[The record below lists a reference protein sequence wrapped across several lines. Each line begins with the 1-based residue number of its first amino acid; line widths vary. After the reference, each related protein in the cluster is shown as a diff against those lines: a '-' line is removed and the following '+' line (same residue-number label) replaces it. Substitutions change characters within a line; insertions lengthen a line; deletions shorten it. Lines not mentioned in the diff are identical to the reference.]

1 MNLALLPLLLAASLV
16 APSPAWVDKKP
27 PPQKPALDI
36 QLEQQGPG
44 GGSEPVAV
52 DHVFA
57 VGDVVRFRLTSEF
70 DGFLYVMDQ
79 GTSGHFASVFPSA
92 EAGAD
97 NRVHRG
103 ESFLVPATNDGWFQ
117 ITGPAGFDV
126 LYFLLSPAPIAA
138 PSAASFVAP
147 GPVSSLKPRCNDAIF
162 KARGDCTDLS
172 AGPAPLPAAAPLPAP
187 LQGIAGAASRD
198 IVVTRKSDGVVV
210 TSHEAKSAP
219 VIYTFRLAHQ

>member
-1 MNLALLPLLLAASLV
+1 MLPFVLAFLLAA
-16 APSPAWVDKKP
+16 PAHALVDKKP
-27 PPQKPALDI
+27 LPQKPSLDI
-36 QLEQQGPG
+36 QLEKQGPG
-44 GGSEPVAV
+44 GGAEPVAV

-97 NRVHRG
+97 NHVHRG
-103 ESFLVPATNDGWFQ
+103 ESFLVPATKDGWFQ
-117 ITGPAGFDV
+117 VTGPAGFDV
-126 LYFLLSPAPIAA
+126 LYFLLSPEPIAA

-162 KARGDCTDLS
+162 KARGDCTDLN
-172 AGPAPLPAAAPLPAP
+172 AGPAPLPATAPLPAP
-187 LQGIAGAASRD
+187 LQPIAGAASRD
-198 IVVTRKSDGVVV
+198 IIVTKKKDGVVV
-210 TSHEAKSAP
+210 TAPEAKGAP
-219 VIYTFRLAHQ
+219 VIYTFRLAHN